1 MAALPLSDDLVQPF
15 NLESLG
21 TRGRLVRLG
30 AVADSVIG
38 AHDYPDLVA
47 GLLGETLALSAAL
60 SAALKFKGVFSVQTK
75 GDGPVSMLVAD
86 TTSDGEMRGY
96 AAFDEKRLEEVAAA
110 APPGKVTP
118 GTVSAPRLLGSG
130 HLAFTVD
137 QGGATDRHQGIV
149 ELSGATLA
157 ECAHHY
163 FRSSEPMDASIRL
176 AAGKKPDGGRAGWRA
191 GAIMLQHVPREAGDA
206 NGAARSDLLWDEQE
220 EENWRRALIL
230 MASLSDEELLDPGLS
245 PEDILL
251 RLFHEERVRVFRPRP
266 LNHGCRCSVER
277 VRKMLAALPRAEME
291 ALKVEGKVV
300 VTCQFCNASY
310 SFDDAALA
318 ALYES

>member
-1 MAALPLSDDLVQPF
+1 MAALPPSDDLVQPF

-47 GLLGETLALSAAL
+47 GLLGESLALSALLAG
-60 SAALKFKGVFSVQTK
+60 ALKFNGVFSVQTK

-110 APPGKVTP
+110 APPSKVTP
-118 GTVSAPRLLGSG
+118 GTVSTPRLLGSG

-163 FRSSEPMDASIRL
+163 FRRSEPMDAVIRL
-176 AAGKKPDGGRAGWRA
+176 AAGKKPNGGRAGWRA
-191 GAIMLQHVPREAGDA
+191 GAIMLQRVPPEARDGKG
-206 NGAARSDLLWDEQE
+206 NGRSDPLWDEEE

-230 MASLSDEELLDPGLS
+230 MGSLSDEELLDPGLS
-245 PEDILL
+245 AEDILV

-277 VRKMLAALPRAEME
+277 VRKMLAALPRDEVE
-291 ALKVEGKVV
+291 TLKVEGEVV

-318 ALYES
+318 ALYQS